1 MNILFGM
8 ESKDII
14 MTAAVIIGPILA
26 VQIQK
31 TLEQFRERKQS
42 RLSIFRTLMS
52 TRAQR
57 LHREHVQALNMID
70 IEFYGRKI
78 PIIKIRYQTNKEQT
92 VTHAWKSYNS
102 HLNKIQDYPDI
113 NIWISKSDDLFTD
126 LLYALSQAMNY
137 DFDKVQ
143 LRRDCY
149 RPIAHGDLET
159 TQANILKGLEKV
171 FSGDT
176 ALPMFITNAPLNKA
190 NPDDEVVS
198 KNTNDFNKESH

>member
-1 MNILFGM
+1 MNTIFGM
-8 ESKDII
+8 DYKDAV
-14 MTAAVIIGPILA
+14 MTAAVILGPVFA

-42 RLSIFRTLMS
+42 RLSIFRVLMS
-52 TRAQR
+52 TRAQK
-57 LHREHVQALNMID
+57 LHRDHVQALNMID

-78 PIIKIRYQTNKEQT
+78 PFLKTRYQTKKEQT
-92 VTHAWKSYNS
+92 VTHAWKSYND
-102 HLNKIQDYPDI
+102 HLNKIHDYPDI
-113 NIWISKSDDLFTD
+113 NIWTAKSNDLFTE

-143 LRRDCY
+143 LQRDCY

-171 FSGDT
+171 FSGENP
-176 ALPMFITNAPLNKA
+176 LPMYITNIPA
-190 NPDDEVVS
+190 NNEDAYM
-198 KNTNDFNKESH
+198 NTEITEPESVN

>member
-14 MTAAVIIGPILA
+14 MTVAVIVGPVLA

-42 RLSIFRTLMS
+42 RLSIFRILMS

-78 PIIKIRYQTNKEQT
+78 PILKIRYQTKKEQA

-102 HLNKIQDYPDI
+102 HLNKINDYPDL

-143 LRRDCY
+143 LQRDCY

-159 TQANILKGLEKV
+159 TQANILKGLEKI
-171 FSGDT
+171 FSGEN
-176 ALPMFITNAPLNKA
+176 ALPMFITNTSLN
-190 NPDDEVVS
+190 
-198 KNTNDFNKESH
+198 NTNQSDEIVTGNPTDLSPETR

>member
-1 MNILFGM
+1 MNITFGM
-8 ESKDII
+8 ESKDLI
-14 MTAAVIIGPILA
+14 MTAAVLIGPILA

-31 TLEQFRERKQS
+31 KLEQFRERKQS
-42 RLSIFRTLMS
+42 RLSIFRVLMS

-78 PIIKIRYQTNKEQT
+78 PFIKIKYQTKKEQV

-102 HLNKIQDYPDI
+102 HLNKVKDYPDI
-113 NIWISKSDDLFTD
+113 NIWISKSEDLFTD

-143 LRRDCY
+143 LQRDCY

-159 TQANILKGLEKV
+159 TQANILKGLELV
-171 FSGDT
+171 LSGEKP
-176 ALPMFITNAPLNKA
+176 LPMFITNIPFNETNASSEQVQKDIDPSAP
-190 NPDDEVVS
+190 
-198 KNTNDFNKESH
+198 

>member
-8 ESKDII
+8 ETKDII
-14 MTAAVIIGPILA
+14 MTAAVIVGPVLA

-70 IEFYGRKI
+70 LEFYGRKL
-78 PIIKIRYQTNKEQT
+78 PIIRIRYQTKKEQT

-102 HLNKIQDYPDI
+102 HLNKINDYPDI
-113 NIWISKSDDLFTD
+113 NIWISK
-126 LLYALSQAMNY
+126 Y
-137 DFDKVQ
+137 
-143 LRRDCY
+143 
-149 RPIAHGDLET
+149 
-159 TQANILKGLEKV
+159 
-171 FSGDT
+171 
-176 ALPMFITNAPLNKA
+176 
-190 NPDDEVVS
+190 
-198 KNTNDFNKESH
+198 

>member
-14 MTAAVIIGPILA
+14 MTAAVIIGPVLA

-70 IEFYGRKI
+70 LEFYGRKL
-78 PIIKIRYQTNKEQT
+78 PIIRIRYQTKKEQT

-102 HLNKIQDYPDI
+102 HLNKIHDYPDI
-113 NIWISKSDDLFTD
+113 NIWVSKSDDLFTD

-143 LRRDCY
+143 LQRDCY

-190 NPDDEVVS
+190 NQNDEVVPE
-198 KNTNDFNKESH
+198 TTTDFNTETR

>member
-1 MNILFGM
+1 MNTIFGM

-26 VQIQK
+26 VQTQK
-31 TLEQFRERKQS
+31 LLEQFRERKNQ
-42 RLSIFRTLMS
+42 RLSIFRILMS

-78 PIIKIRYQTNKEQT
+78 PLFKIKYQTKREQA

-102 HLNKIQDYPDI
+102 HLNKLQDYPDI
-113 NIWISKSDDLFTD
+113 NIWFSKSDDLFTD

-143 LRRDCY
+143 LQRDCY
-149 RPIAHGDLET
+149 SPIAHGDQEA

-171 FSGDT
+171 LSGENP
-176 ALPMFITNAPLNKA
+176 LPMHITNIPVNTPSESFQGDNQEMNK
-190 NPDDEVVS
+190 N
-198 KNTNDFNKESH
+198 

>member
-14 MTAAVIIGPILA
+14 MTAAVIIGPVLA

-78 PIIKIRYQTNKEQT
+78 PIIKIRYQTKKEQT

-126 LLYALSQAMNY
+126 LLYALSQAMSY

-143 LRRDCY
+143 LQRDCY

-198 KNTNDFNKESH
+198 KKTNDFNKESH

>member
-70 IEFYGRKI
+70 IEFYGRKT
-78 PIIKIRYQTNKEQT
+78 PIIKIRYQTKKEQT

-143 LRRDCY
+143 LQRDCY

>member
-14 MTAAVIIGPILA
+14 MTAAVIIGPVLA

-78 PIIKIRYQTNKEQT
+78 PIIKIRYQTKKEQT

-113 NIWISKSDDLFTD
+113 NIWISKSDDLFND
-126 LLYALSQAMNY
+126 LLYALSQAMSY

-143 LRRDCY
+143 LQRDCY